1 MRTIPSLAALAA
13 AVLTFAGDDSMA
25 APVALDT
32 TSGQGLLW
40 SAALVGV
47 VGALGMLVVR
57 RLARRAG

>member
-1 MRTIPSLAALAA
+1 M
-13 AVLTFAGDDSMA
+13 
-25 APVALDT
+25 VALDT

-40 SAALVGV
+40 SAVLAGV